1 MFESAGFAASAA
13 GNEGHKTSRYGRLFR
28 ACSMAVAIALAAAL
42 AACSSSSSSSS
53 SQRFQQFQ
61 RGVRLDAHCR

>member
-1 MFESAGFAASAA
+1 MFESAGSAASAA

-42 AACSSSSSSSS
+42 AA
-53 SQRFQQFQ
+53 
-61 RGVRLDAHCR
+61 